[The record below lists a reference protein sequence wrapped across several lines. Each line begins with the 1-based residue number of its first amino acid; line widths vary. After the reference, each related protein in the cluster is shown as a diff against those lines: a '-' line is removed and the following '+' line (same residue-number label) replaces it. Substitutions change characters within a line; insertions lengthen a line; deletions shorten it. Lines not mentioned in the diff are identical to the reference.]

1 MRKGVTK
8 SLQKVEIHVLFPAS
22 PKILAI
28 TAKVLQEI

>member
-8 SLQKVEIHVLFPAS
+8 SLQKVEIHVLFLAS